1 MNRRELLAVL
11 PNPDSIGAS
20 EYRAIHNTLVDA
32 VNEWIT
38 HEDEDIFGFVLAV
51 LSEFNEWSTNLLD
64 TVAKERYGE
73 ISL

>member
-73 ISL
+73 KSL

>member
-1 MNRRELLAVL
+1 MNRRELLAL
-11 PNPDSIGAS
+11 MPDPDKIGAS
-20 EYRAIHNTLVDA
+20 EYRAIHSTVVDA

-51 LSEFNEWSTNLLD
+51 LSEINEWSTNLLD

-73 ISL
+73 KSL

>member
-20 EYRAIHNTLVDA
+20 EYRAIHNMLVDA